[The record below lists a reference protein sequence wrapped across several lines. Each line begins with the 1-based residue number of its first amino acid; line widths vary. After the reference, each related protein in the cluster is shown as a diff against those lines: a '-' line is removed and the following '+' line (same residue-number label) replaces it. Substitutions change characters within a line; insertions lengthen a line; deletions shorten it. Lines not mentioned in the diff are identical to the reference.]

1 MTPAAFRTLPRRGTL
16 EETVYDGADGWRI
29 SRRLQGG
36 SSVRTLTRTTIAAVI
51 SAALML
57 VGAAA
62 VSAADEFG
70 QHVKTCAQDPGL
82 TGDHN
87 PGMHDGA
94 AGWDPSEACGTG

>member
-1 MTPAAFRTLPRRGTL
+1 
-16 EETVYDGADGWRI
+16 
-29 SRRLQGG
+29 
-36 SSVRTLTRTTIAAVI
+36 VRTLRRTTIAAAI

-62 VSAADEFG
+62 ASAADDFG
-70 QHVKTCAQDPGL
+70 QHVRTCAQGMGL

-94 AGWDPSEACGTG
+94 AGWDPSESCGAG